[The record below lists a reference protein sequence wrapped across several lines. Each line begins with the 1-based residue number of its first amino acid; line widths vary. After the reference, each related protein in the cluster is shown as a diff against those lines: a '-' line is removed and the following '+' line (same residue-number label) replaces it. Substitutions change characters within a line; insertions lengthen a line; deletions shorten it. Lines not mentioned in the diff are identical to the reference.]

1 MKKVKTKDVLNGT
14 RTIATGKPKSFRESA
29 FKGKMFKFAESPPLI
44 VSSHFT
50 NDTVLLRDPHD
61 PRAVVY
67 TAALSIR
74 AMIACGILVPCSND
88 GKELAIDRSP
98 LESSPSEVVQG
109 KSPLK
114 STIIRRG
121 SKKAPA
127 TVEMEINFF
136 DRRKAYVEAVIES
149 NGNETTAEIKAI
161 IARVFK
167 QIGDKNMP
175 TVKMV
180 RDWLEAYRRNGCG
193 FSILVKYHLSLN

>member
-1 MKKVKTKDVLNGT
+1 MRIIGT
-14 RTIATGKPKSFRESA
+14 RTIATGKPKSFSESA

-44 VSSHFT
+44 VSNHFT
-50 NDTVLLRDPHD
+50 NDTVLLRNPYD

-88 GKELAIDRSP
+88 GKEVVIDCST
-98 LESSPSEVVQG
+98 LESAQSEVVQG
-109 KSPLK
+109 DSPQK
-114 STIIRRG
+114 RTIIRRR

-127 TVEMEINFF
+127 TVEMEIHFF

-149 NGNETTAEIKAI
+149 NGNESTAEIEAI
-161 IARVFK
+161 IAKVFK

-175 TVKMV
+175 NVAMV
-180 RDWLEAYRRNGCG
+180 RYWLEAYRSNGCD
-193 FSILVKYHLSLN
+193 FSILAKYHLSLN